1 MEPAR
6 WQRSIRPCVDP
17 GVEIGEVG
25 LEVLRVLVPCHLI
38 DAWRCALLQIGEGPP
53 QAVGA
58 DMMQER
64 REAFLLVP
72 GNGLA
77 YATLR
82 L

>member
-1 MEPAR
+1 
-6 WQRSIRPCVDP
+6 
-17 GVEIGEVG
+17 VEIGEVG
-25 LEVLRVLVPCHLI
+25 LEVLRVLVPCHLVN
-38 DAWRCALLQIGEGPP
+38 AWRCALLQVEEGPP

-64 REAFLLVP
+64 REAFLPVR

-77 YATLR
+77 YAALG